1 VGLKVDGYDRRRK
14 LVIDPILAYSTYL
27 GGTGQDQINAVQL
40 ASNGHLYMVGQT
52 ATQDIPA
59 INGAYDNDN
68 FGLVDIFLAIVDTT
82 QAGGDQLIYFSYL
95 GGSSIDIP
103 LAVAV
108 DANGVAYMTGTTT
121 STDFPMAGNSL
132 QTLGPDVVTEAFIAV
147 IDPSQYGGVA
157 LIYSTFLG
165 GQTGANSGNAIA
177 VDSSGNIYV
186 AGTTAS
192 SDFPVT
198 ASGYATVLY
207 GPSDA
212 FLAEISE
219 NNSTAPLYSTYL
231 GGENDD
237 DGRAMVL
244 LPNGQVY
251 VGIST
256 DGLLFPLQGFS
267 YNPNN
272 SGGYDV
278 AIALFDTTQTGVA
291 SLVYSTYL
299 GGSANDMVRGM
310 TLDNAGNLVVTGYTL
325 SLDFPVTADAAQR
338 SYGGG
343 GDAFVAVVNALTPTT
358 FLNYST
364 FFGGSDG
371 DVAYAVAVDSAGFI
385 YLTGYTLSPDFPIT
399 QNAPQPAW
407 GQGIDIFLTKLQPH
421 VAGRAALQYST
432 YFGGAT
438 VNTGLAIAVD
448 SNFTAYAAG
457 WTGGELPTSSKASQ
471 GAYSGGPSD
480 GFLLV
485 VTK

>member
-1 VGLKVDGYDRRRK
+1 
-14 LVIDPILAYSTYL
+14 
-27 GGTGQDQINAVQL
+27 
-40 ASNGHLYMVGQT
+40 
-52 ATQDIPA
+52 
-59 INGAYDNDN
+59 
-68 FGLVDIFLAIVDTT
+68 VDTT

-108 DANGVAYMTGTTT
+108 DGNGVAYMTGTTT

-157 LIYSTFLG
+157 LVYSTFLG
-165 GQTGANSGNAIA
+165 GQTGANAGNAIA

-192 SDFPVT
+192 VDFPVT
-198 ASGYATVLY
+198 GSAYAAALY

-212 FLAEISE
+212 FLTEFSTS
-219 NNSTAPLYSTYL
+219 NSTAPLYSSYL

-237 DGRAMVL
+237 DGRALAL

-299 GGSANDMVRGM
+299 GGSANDMVRGVA
-310 TLDNAGNLVVTGYTL
+310 LDNAGNLVVTGYTL
-325 SLDFPVTADAAQR
+325 SPNFPVTADAAQHA
-338 SYGGG
+338 YGGG
-343 GDAFVAVVNALTPTT
+343 GDAFVSVVNAFTPTA

-364 FFGGSDG
+364 FLGGSDG
-371 DVAYAVAVDSAGFI
+371 EVAYAVAVDSAGFI
-385 YLTGYTLSPDFPIT
+385 YVTGYTLSPDFAIT

-421 VAGRAALQYST
+421 VSGRAALQYST

-438 VNTGLAIAVD
+438 VNTGLALAVGPD
-448 SNFTAYAAG
+448 FTAYVAG
-457 WTGGELPTSSKASQ
+457 WTEGQLPTSSKASQ
-471 GAYSGGPSD
+471 GAYGGGSSD

-485 VTK
+485 VTN

>member
-1 VGLKVDGYDRRRK
+1 V
-14 LVIDPILAYSTYL
+14 
-27 GGTGQDQINAVQL
+27 
-40 ASNGHLYMVGQT
+40 
-52 ATQDIPA
+52 
-59 INGAYDNDN
+59 
-68 FGLVDIFLAIVDTT
+68 
-82 QAGGDQLIYFSYL
+82 
-95 GGSSIDIP
+95 
-103 LAVAV
+103 
-108 DANGVAYMTGTTT
+108 
-121 STDFPMAGNSL
+121 
-132 QTLGPDVVTEAFIAV
+132 
-147 IDPSQYGGVA
+147 
-157 LIYSTFLG
+157 YSTFLG
-165 GQTGANSGNAIA
+165 GQTGANAGNAIA

-186 AGTTAS
+186 TGTTAS

-198 ASGYATVLY
+198 ASGYAINLY

-212 FLAEISE
+212 FLTEISE
-219 NNSTAPLYSTYL
+219 SNSTAPLYSTYL

-256 DGLLFPLQGFS
+256 DGLLFPLAGFS

-291 SLVYSTYL
+291 SLIYSTYL

-310 TLDNAGNLVVTGYTL
+310 TLDNSGNLVVTGYTL
-325 SLDFPVTADAAQR
+325 SPNFPVTADAAQR
-338 SYGGG
+338 SYGGA
-343 GDAFVAVVNALTPTT
+343 GDAFVAVVNALTPTS

-407 GQGIDIFLTKLQPH
+407 GQGIDIFVTKLQPH

-448 SNFTAYAAG
+448 ANFTAYAAG
-457 WTGGELPTSSKASQ
+457 WTGGEIPTQPNSTQ
-471 GAYSGGPSD
+471 GAYGGGPSD